1 MKKNVFVIIGSV
13 FLSLLIFYLIFFKG
27 NFIAKNVKPP
37 PPDSITAPDT
47 TSDGIKIIEKDLGYT
62 LTIPKNYIGETNGDF
77 SRTYRPDVQNTGQG
91 PINFLYI
98 SVVPKGK
105 EGEEGTIYNYSQNN
119 IQTLR
124 NMAIGETRS
133 FGGNTDPNLNQYF
146 SYQRDADLMLG
157 GYGAKSFVNTKPWE
171 FPNGTT
177 EYRYLVEFEAVI
189 FIIGG
194 YTGEDIDLQ
203 GTITKSE
210 MDSIFADLKITPE
223 TITSYSPP
231 PTINEWKT
239 YTNKEAGLT
248 FEYPGNWQFRTDGQN
263 FPDKD
268 IFGLFVV
275 GQTQRPQTELYDGVN
290 FAVMKPQ
297 ATDLDTLSW
306 MKTRYETNQ
315 PEYPDRPP
323 KYESVSF
330 SGLRYEKITICG
342 LGCFPYYHIKINGKI
357 YGYLGFAVGPNE
369 NYYNSMIGQIISS
382 IKYY

>member
-47 TSDGIKIIEKDLGYT
+47 TSDGIKIIEKNLGYT

-98 SVVPKGK
+98 SVVPKDK

-146 SYQRDADLMLG
+146 SYQRSADLMLG

-194 YTGEDIDLQ
+194 YTSEDTDLQ

-223 TITSYSPP
+223 TITLHSPP

-248 FEYPGNWQFRTDGQN
+248 FEYPGNWQVRTDGQN

-268 IFGLFVV
+268 IFGLLVV

-290 FAVMKPQ
+290 FAVMKPI